1 MQAGNV
7 IGDPEAEVCTF
18 LEVGLLLAGGISDAA
33 TLPLFKAAQLTL
45 AIKKPAP
52 QKKAYKVL
60 SYLFVKRPK
69 MLEQCKTEAVAILL
83 ETSSADV
90 AAKRF
95 RLRCMQP
102 VIMLLSREGEAA
114 WCSPSDQPAQAAS
127 LIAELVLGIKEVN
140 AKTRTEAYRVL
151 AATAHALH
159 AADPPEHSN
168 NGMPHQPRLPRT
180 KCLNVLHYHKA
191 VELRPLCCSSSLVY
205 SLYPR
210 VQHTPMEMQQSQ

>member
-1 MQAGNV
+1 VQAGNIV
-7 IGDPEAEVCTF
+7 GDPEAEVCTF
-18 LEVGLLLAGGISDAA
+18 LEVGLLLAGGVSDDAS
-33 TLPLFKAAQLTL
+33 LPLFKAAQLTL
-45 AIKKPAP
+45 AIKKPAT

-60 SYLFVKRPK
+60 SYLFTRRPA
-69 MLEQCKTEAVAILL
+69 MLQRCKQDAVAILL

-102 VIMLLSREGEAA
+102 LILLLSSEGQSA
-114 WCSPSDQPAQAAS
+114 WCSPSDQPAYAAK

-159 AADPPEHSN
+159 SADPPTRSHD
-168 NGMPHQPRLPRT
+168 G
-180 KCLNVLHYHKA
+180 A
-191 VELRPLCCSSSLVY
+191 
-205 SLYPR
+205 
-210 VQHTPMEMQQSQ
+210 QS